1 MKNVSV
7 DRQSDSIGTGPE
19 DVTSSSQSSPRSS
32 VTSSDSLLALGELAL
47 DGNRS
52 DETASLSSPT
62 VLEVSVD
69 QSPSGIANGKS
80 VTAKRYPSF
89 RDIFMKQISRGR
101 RLSSV
106 SNTPDGDRS
115 LEKKNPSKK
124 KRKKKKKDKT
134 GGTGCAGWLEKK
146 KKRKNSSGET
156 TGASFSSS
164 AESSNESSDQPPP
177 LVTPREMQ
185 EKVVEEQEEENDEQT
200 QYATGSVR
208 GGGTYT
214 KRPTSWTHVDDLD
227 VDSLHLSDPM
237 MIRIAS
243 LARLAL
249 DVLIRNVSCT
259 YSACPFLPPFFFF
272 KFSCSSHAPVAIVLR
287 LSAGCGVA
295 GPTGQSRF
303 LF

>member
-1 MKNVSV
+1 MKNISV
-7 DRQSDSIGTGPE
+7 DPHSDSVETGPE
-19 DVTSSSQSSPRSS
+19 DVVSSSSQSSPRSS
-32 VTSSDSLLALGELAL
+32 ITSSGSLLALGELTL

-69 QSPSGIANGKS
+69 QSPSGISNSKS

-89 RDIFMKQISRGR
+89 RDMFMKQINRGR
-101 RLSSV
+101 RSSSV
-106 SNTPDGDRS
+106 SNTPDVDRS
-115 LEKKNPSKK
+115 LQDDMKNPRKK
-124 KRKKKKKDKT
+124 KRKKKKDKT

-146 KKRKNSSGET
+146 KKRKHSSGET

-164 AESSNESSDQPPP
+164 AESSNESNDQPPP
-177 LVTPREMQ
+177 LVTPQ
-185 EKVVEEQEEENDEQT
+185 EVKEKEEHEDNEEDNEQIER

-214 KRPTSWTHVDDLD
+214 KRPADWTYKDELD
-227 VDSLHLSDPM
+227 VDSLHLSAPL
-237 MIRIAS
+237 MIRIAP

-249 DVLIRNVSCT
+249 DALIRNVRPAPCFCCFKLFFFPP
-259 YSACPFLPPFFFF
+259 YLPP
-272 KFSCSSHAPVAIVLR
+272 
-287 LSAGCGVA
+287 
-295 GPTGQSRF
+295 